1 MIIFGILAGG
11 VAGETIG
18 QILTKIKIMS
28 ENNSGTNQGA
38 AGYAVGSD
46 SVGAQSQIIGKWSG
60 KEKYEISSDS
70 IGAQRVGISFNPS
83 ADHRVDSIKKKAAIL
98 INEIHE
104 YFQLIESS
112 EAKRCFAV
120 AMAEVESAAMWAVK
134 GVTKK

>member
-11 VAGETIG
+11 FAGETIG

-28 ENNSGTNQGA
+28 ENNSSTNQDPQGGMTTPVEQGQFIGGTAGA
-38 AGYAVGSD
+38 KAAVSPG
-46 SVGAQSQIIGKWSG
+46 
-60 KEKYEISSDS
+60 S

-83 ADHRVDSIKKKAAIL
+83 ADHRVDSIKQKAAIL

-120 AMAEVESAAMWAVK
+120 AMTEVESAAMWAVK